1 MKRPNFPLVSTL
13 LDHLGGLPAETRMAG
28 VLGGINARAL
38 HHELATVL
46 GVAENAIFAAE
57 RAPMTIV
64 VKREDFDLMAEV
76 VPGAKPIPQQVREAV
91 QATANASV
99 DHRSAISL
107 LDAVS
112 HLSDADAVKLR
123 NLLR

>member
-1 MKRPNFPLVSTL
+1 VKRPNFPAVSTL
-13 LDHLGGLPAETRMAG
+13 LDALGAMRPDALVCDA
-28 VLGGINARAL
+28 VQARYL
-38 HHELATVL
+38 HYELATVL

-64 VKREDFDLMAEV
+64 VKREEFDLMAEV
-76 VPGAKPIPQQVREAV
+76 IPGAKPIPQQVREAV
-91 QATANASV
+91 QATADASV